1 MKYYKYAI
9 LLLFSF
15 NSIIPQ
21 VVIKEAFP
29 NINFSQIV
37 DIQSPNDG
45 NNKIYVVS
53 QPGFIYSFENN
64 ESVLEYETFLD
75 ISDQT
80 SNGGERGLL
89 GLAFHPNFEENGY
102 FFVDYTKANPLR
114 TIISRFYADPQSQSE
129 VDISTEKMILEL
141 EQPYSNHNG
150 GQISFGP
157 DGFLYVSFGDGGSA
171 NDPEFRAQDRT
182 TLLGSLIR
190 IDVDNSI
197 ENEQY
202 RIPIDNP
209 YVGNNFDFREEI
221 FAYGLRNVWRF
232 SFDSETNNLWAADV
246 GQGKWEE
253 INIIEKGGNYG
264 WNTMEGI
271 DCFNASVECD
281 QNGLELPIWKY
292 GHNNDGGYSI
302 TGGFVY
308 HGNNVSELQ
317 NKYIYGDFVSGNIW
331 MFQKN
336 NDIPEN
342 KLISNTDYQISTF
355 GVDEKN
361 ELYFADYSSGKIYT
375 FEGTPVSGLK
385 KYDNFDFSLNQNYP
399 NPFNPSTTIKYTI
412 PNKKTWHG
420 SPVQNVTLKILD
432 ILGQE
437 IITLVNEEQVPGN
450 YEVKFNGRN
459 FASGIYFAKLSSG
472 NFSKTI
478 SMQLIK

>member
-45 NNKIYVVS
+45 KNKIYVVS

-64 ESVLEYETFLD
+64 ESVLEYETLLD
-75 ISDQT
+75 ISDQA
-80 SNGGERGLL
+80 SSGGERGLL

-129 VDISTEKMILEL
+129 VDISTEKIILEL

-190 IDVDNSI
+190 IDVDNLS

-246 GQGKWEE
+246 GQG
-253 INIIEKGGNYG
+253 
-264 WNTMEGI
+264 
-271 DCFNASVECD
+271 
-281 QNGLELPIWKY
+281 NG
-292 GHNNDGGYSI
+292 
-302 TGGFVY
+302 
-308 HGNNVSELQ
+308 
-317 NKYIYGDFVSGNIW
+317 
-331 MFQKN
+331 
-336 NDIPEN
+336 
-342 KLISNTDYQISTF
+342 
-355 GVDEKN
+355 
-361 ELYFADYSSGKIYT
+361 
-375 FEGTPVSGLK
+375 K
-385 KYDNFDFSLNQNYP
+385 K
-399 NPFNPSTTIKYTI
+399 
-412 PNKKTWHG
+412 
-420 SPVQNVTLKILD
+420 
-432 ILGQE
+432 
-437 IITLVNEEQVPGN
+437 
-450 YEVKFNGRN
+450 
-459 FASGIYFAKLSSG
+459 
-472 NFSKTI
+472 
-478 SMQLIK
+478 